1 MSRTRFTSTRTWLLA
16 HQATESS
23 SIRYVHVILRELYV
37 KITIYQIY
45 MYLSFSEMLESQT
58 GLMQS
63 TPHELR
69 EKCFIAL
76 HSALV
81 SNSGH
86 LLKLGLMGVQVLPN

>member
-1 MSRTRFTSTRTWLLA
+1 
-16 HQATESS
+16 
-23 SIRYVHVILRELYV
+23 
-37 KITIYQIY
+37 